1 MTIFLSFENIK
12 DDMMKKRILIVS
24 ISLIYVFIMIC
35 SGMITAYA
43 YNGDE
48 IRASKKII
56 SVVYDDSGS
65 MLGERWSYTDYAMQA
80 LIALLNEQDELYITF
95 MSDPYTAVPMDTS
108 DLLTTIKKIHD
119 WSDYGET
126 PGEALDTA
134 RQKIGSINESD
145 TTAQFWLVI
154 MTDGGI
160 SMTSTLQE
168 KLNSYKNNIMS
179 NGTALNVV
187 YLGMGEAAKATEDI
201 ANNLHTF
208 EADSDSEIISTLQEI
223 ANLVSGRLD
232 ADQVSQIDGK
242 TISVSSKLPLY
253 SISILSQKSNAQVIS
268 AKTAEEDLNI
278 QRNLALDA
286 TNLIPNG
293 FPIDTLYGNAAVIN
307 KQNSKGELQEIP
319 AGTYTITFSS
329 DVDINNMMVQVE
341 PAIALKAEI
350 SRTGVVIDDTS
361 KLGNGDKVDIKI
373 IPIVPGTDD
382 IIPDSDLPKQISW
395 NIEYEVD
402 GTIIDSGSGTSL
414 TGVTLTHGSNVVRS
428 IINIPGY
435 APFVNEIYFNIDE
448 ITYHFGIQK
457 SQPSD
462 LSYNRS
468 DMKHLNLDDSN
479 TIKFEITN
487 DGKPLS
493 KDEQKSIGVT
503 LQIDDISISP
513 YSDKNI
519 IYTAGNVDVR
529 CKLVQNDD
537 GSYSLIPSCP
547 AGVPIL
553 ALEAGN
559 YTVKVSVSMDD
570 SITETGEFTVV
581 PSAEDAK
588 DIPKIVIGLLI
599 FLYIFYLLFI
609 KKKFKGQTVHYECW
623 RIQDDGR
630 GVLQKGMSSSESLG
644 FFSGHFLLPM
654 KACYVK
660 YHGLKLVAES
670 GGMVI
675 VTGDSIAQT
684 VVKYGTSTSK
694 PEKHLRAIESHLHK
708 TVKKDGQREASD
720 QDLSSK
726 PIYFKS
732 SDSTRDIWRIWL
744 TDN

>member
-1 MTIFLSFENIK
+1 
-12 DDMMKKRILIVS
+12 MKKQLVIGVCIA
-24 ISLIYVFIMIC
+24 IIC
-35 SGMITAYA
+35 SFCFRPNIVFATT
-43 YNGDE
+43 GDE
-48 IRASKKII
+48 ICASKKII

-65 MLGERWSYTDYAMQA
+65 MIGERWSYTDYAMQA

-95 MSDPYTAVPMDTS
+95 MSDPFTAVPMDTS
-108 DLLTTIKKIHD
+108 NLSGTIKKIHD
-119 WSDYGET
+119 WSDSGGT

-134 RQKIGSINESD
+134 RQKIGSINETD

-154 MTDGGI
+154 MTDGRI
-160 SMTSTLQE
+160 SMPSSLQD
-168 KLNSYKNNIMS
+168 KLNSYKNNTMS
-179 NGTALNVV
+179 NGTPLNVV
-187 YLGMGEAAKATEDI
+187 YLGMGAAATASEDKT
-201 ANNLHTF
+201 NHLHTF
-208 EADSDSEIISTLQEI
+208 VADSDTEIISTLQDI
-223 ANLVSGRLD
+223 ANLVSGRLN
-232 ADQVSQIDGK
+232 ADQVSQIDSK

-253 SISILSQKSNAQVIS
+253 SISILSQKSNAQVID
-268 AKTAEEDLNI
+268 AKTAEEDLDI

-286 TNLIPNG
+286 TNLTNG
-293 FPIDTLYGNAAVIN
+293 SPIDTLYGNAAVIN
-307 KQNSKGELQEIP
+307 KQNSKGELQVIP
-319 AGTYTITFSS
+319 SGTYTITFSA

-382 IIPDSDLPKQISW
+382 IILDSDLPKQISW

-402 GTIIDSGSGTSL
+402 GTVIDSGSGTSL
-414 TGVTLTHGSNVVRS
+414 TGVTLTHGSNVVRG

-435 APFVNEIYFNIDE
+435 APFVNEVYFNIAE
-448 ITYHFGIQK
+448 ITYHFGIRKQ
-457 SQPSD
+457 QPSG

-468 DMKHLNLDDSN
+468 DMKHLNLNDTN
-479 TIKFEITN
+479 TVKFEITN

-493 KDEQKSIGVT
+493 KEEQKSIGVS

-513 YSDKNI
+513 NTDKNL
-519 IYTAGNVDVR
+519 IYTAGNVDVK

-553 ALEAGN
+553 ALEAGD

-570 SITETGEFTVV
+570 SIIETGEFTVV

-599 FLYIFYLLFI
+599 FLYIFYLLVM
-609 KKKFKGQTVHYECW
+609 KKKFKGQTVHYDCW
-623 RIQDDGR
+623 RVKDDGT
-630 GVLQKGMSSSESLG
+630 GYQVGSTDSAPLG
-644 FFSGHFLLPM
+644 FFSGHFLLPT

-660 YHGLKLVAES
+660 FHGLKLVADS
-670 GGMVI
+670 GGTVI
-675 VTGDSIAQT
+675 VTGDSIAKA
-684 VVKYGTSTSK
+684 VVKYGASTDK
-694 PEKHLRAIESHLHK
+694 PKKHLRTIESHLK
-708 TVKKDGQREASD
+708 PTVKKDGQREASD

>member
-1 MTIFLSFENIK
+1 MNRKVKNVFSLFLCLY
-12 DDMMKKRILIVS
+12 ILLNLLCDS
-24 ISLIYVFIMIC
+24 VFAA
-35 SGMITAYA
+35 T
-43 YNGDE
+43 GDE
-48 IRASKKII
+48 VRASKKII

-65 MLGERWSYTDYAMQA
+65 MCGERWSYTDYAMQA
-80 LIALLNEQDELYITF
+80 LIALLNEQDELYVTF
-95 MSDPYTAVPMDTS
+95 MSDPYTAVSMDTS
-108 DLLTTIKKIHD
+108 DLPSTIKRIHD
-119 WSDYGET
+119 WSDCGGT

-134 RQKIGSINESD
+134 RQKIGSINETD

-160 SMTSTLQE
+160 SMPSSLQD
-168 KLNSYKNNIMS
+168 KLNSYKNNTMS
-179 NGTALNVV
+179 NGTPLNVV
-187 YLGMGEAAKATEDI
+187 YLGMGEAAQATEDK
-201 ANNLHTF
+201 ANHLHTF
-208 EADSDSEIISTLQEI
+208 EADSDAEIISILQDI
-223 ANLVSGRLD
+223 ANLVSGRLN
-232 ADQVSQIDGK
+232 ADQVSQIDSK

-253 SISILSQKSNAQVIS
+253 SISILSQKSNAQVIG
-268 AKTAEEDLNI
+268 AKTSEEDLNI

-286 TNLIPNG
+286 TDLKPNG
-293 FPIDTLYGNAAVIN
+293 FPVDTLYGNAAVIN
-307 KQNSKGELQEIP
+307 KQNSKGELQVIP
-319 AGTYTITFSS
+319 AGTYTITFSA

-382 IIPDSDLPKQISW
+382 VIPDSDLPKQISW

-402 GTIIDSGSGTSL
+402 GTVIDSGSGTSL
-414 TGVTLTHGSNVVRS
+414 TGVTLTHGSNVVRG

-435 APFVNEIYFNIDE
+435 APFVNEVYFNIAE
-448 ITYHFGIQK
+448 ITYHFGIRKQ
-457 SQPSD
+457 QPSG
-462 LSYNRS
+462 LSYKRS
-468 DMKHLNLDDSN
+468 DMKHLNLSDSN
-479 TIKFEITN
+479 TVKFEITN

-493 KDEQKSIGVT
+493 KEEQKSIGVS

-513 YSDKNI
+513 ITDKNL
-519 IYTAGNVDVR
+519 IYTAGNVDVK

-553 ALEAGN
+553 ALEAGD

-570 SITETGEFTVV
+570 SIIETGEFTVV

-599 FLYIFYLLFI
+599 FLYIFYLLVL
-609 KKKFKGQTVHYECW
+609 KKKFKGQTVHYDCW
-623 RIQDDGR
+623 RVKDDGT
-630 GVLQKGMSSSESLG
+630 GYQVGSTDSAPLG
-644 FFSGHFLLPM
+644 FFSGHFLLPT

-660 YHGLKLVAES
+660 FHGLKLVADS
-670 GGMVI
+670 GGTVI
-675 VTGDSIAQT
+675 VTGDSIAKA
-684 VVKYGTSTSK
+684 VVKYGASTDK
-694 PEKHLRAIESHLHK
+694 PKKHLRTIESHLK
-708 TVKKDGQREASD
+708 PTVKKDGQREASD

>member
-1 MTIFLSFENIK
+1 
-12 DDMMKKRILIVS
+12 MKKIITVILTV
-24 ISLIYVFIMIC
+24 LFITLHIKI
-35 SGMITAYA
+35 GMYQAYA
-43 YNGDE
+43 VTGDE

-108 DLLTTIKKIHD
+108 DLPTTIKRIHD
-119 WSDYGET
+119 WSDCGGT

-187 YLGMGEAAKATEDI
+187 YLGMGEAAKATEDK

-253 SISILSQKSNAQVIS
+253 SISILSQKSNAQVVS
-268 AKTAEEDLNI
+268 AKTAEENLNI

-307 KQNSKGELQEIP
+307 KQNSKGELQVIP
-319 AGTYTITFSS
+319 AGTYTISFSS
-329 DVDINNMMVQVE
+329 DVNINNMMVQVE

-402 GTIIDSGSGTSL
+402 GTIIDSGNGNSL
-414 TGVTLTHGSNVVRS
+414 TGVTLTHGSNVVRG

-435 APFVNEIYFNIDE
+435 APFVNEIYFNIAE

-479 TIKFEITN
+479 TVKFEITN
-487 DGKPLS
+487 DGQPLS

-553 ALEAGN
+553 ALEAGD

-644 FFSGHFLLPM
+644 FFSGHFFLPT

-670 GGMVI
+670 GGMII

-694 PEKHLRAIESHLHK
+694 PEKHLRTIESHLHK